1 MHILVR
7 EPATTPL
14 LEVPLMIYFLA
25 LALVAAYFL
34 GPFTFQVAGVVAL
47 IALFCGVAMIGLGM
61 RGMERHEI

>member
-1 MHILVR
+1 
-7 EPATTPL
+7 
-14 LEVPLMIYFLA
+14 MIYFLA